1 MAWFLVEIRYVQEK
15 LDEVRPR
22 HRKFLSDLA
31 EQGIVALGGPLGDGS
46 GGISLYQA
54 ADEAALL
61 EIIDR
66 DPYYTEGVAA
76 ERTVREWKPVLGS
89 WLPQEA

>member
-31 EQGIVALGGPLGDGS
+31 EQGIAALGGPLGDGS

-54 ADEAALL
+54 ADEAALF
-61 EIIDR
+61 EIIDQ

-76 ERTVREWKPVLGS
+76 ERTVREWKPVLGFM
-89 WLPQEA
+89 LPPEA

>member
-15 LDEVRPR
+15 LDEVRPQ
-22 HRKFLSDLA
+22 HRKFLTDLA

-61 EIIDR
+61 EIIDQ

-76 ERTVREWKPVLGS
+76 ERTVREWMPVLGFM
-89 WLPQEA
+89 LPQEA

>member
-15 LDEVRPR
+15 LAEVRPR
-22 HRKFLSDLA
+22 HRKFLTDLA

-46 GGISLYQA
+46 GGIFLCQA
-54 ADEAALL
+54 ADEAALF
-61 EIIDR
+61 EIIDQ
-66 DPYYTEGVAA
+66 DPYRTEGVVA